1 MRYRKGKFFMIDF
14 SKEIKKKNDNDDE
27 DPELEK
33 DYIRDMKK
41 NKKIKDEELIRKL
54 HEAESNISSS
64 DEKSLEM
71 EKE

>member
-1 MRYRKGKFFMIDF
+1 MIDF

-27 DPELEK
+27 DPQPEK
-33 DYIRDMKK
+33 KHVRDMKK
-41 NKKIKDEELIRKL
+41 KIEKEELLRKL

-71 EKE
+71 EME

>member
-1 MRYRKGKFFMIDF
+1 MIDF

-27 DPELEK
+27 DPQPVK
-33 DYIRDMKK
+33 DYFRDMKK
-41 NKKIKDEELIRKL
+41 KREKEELLRKL

>member
-1 MRYRKGKFFMIDF
+1 MIDF

-27 DPELEK
+27 DPQPEK
-33 DYIRDMKK
+33 DYFGDMKK
-41 NKKIKDEELIRKL
+41 SKKIKDEELLRKL

-64 DEKSLEM
+64 YEKSLEM

>member
-1 MRYRKGKFFMIDF
+1 MIDF

>member
-1 MRYRKGKFFMIDF
+1 MIDF

-33 DYIRDMKK
+33 DYISDMKK

>member
-1 MRYRKGKFFMIDF
+1 MIGF

-27 DPELEK
+27 DPQSGR
-33 DYIRDMKK
+33 DYLHDMKK
-41 NKKIKDEELIRKL
+41 NKKIKDEELLRKL

>member
-1 MRYRKGKFFMIDF
+1 MIDF

-27 DPELEK
+27 EPQLEK
-33 DYIRDMKK
+33 DYTHDMKK
-41 NKKIKDEELIRKL
+41 KKKIEKEELLRKL

-64 DEKSLEM
+64 DQKSLEM

>member
-1 MRYRKGKFFMIDF
+1 MIDF

-41 NKKIKDEELIRKL
+41 NKKIKDEELLRKL

>member
-1 MRYRKGKFFMIDF
+1 MIDF

-27 DPELEK
+27 DPQPQK
-33 DYIRDMKK
+33 KHVRDMKK
-41 NKKIKDEELIRKL
+41 KIEKEELLRKL

>member
-1 MRYRKGKFFMIDF
+1 MIDF

-41 NKKIKDEELIRKL
+41 TKKIKDEELIRKL

>member
-1 MRYRKGKFFMIDF
+1 MIDF
-14 SKEIKKKNDNDDE
+14 SKEITKKNDTDDE
-27 DPELEK
+27 EPQPEK
-33 DYIRDMKK
+33 QHVRDMKK
-41 NKKIKDEELIRKL
+41 KREKEELLRKL

>member
-1 MRYRKGKFFMIDF
+1 MIDF

-27 DPELEK
+27 DPQSGI
-33 DYIRDMKK
+33 DYIHDMKK
-41 NKKIKDEELIRKL
+41 NKKIKDEELLRKL

>member
-1 MRYRKGKFFMIDF
+1 MIDF
-14 SKEIKKKNDNDDE
+14 SKEIKKNDNDDE

>member
-1 MRYRKGKFFMIDF
+1 MIDF

-27 DPELEK
+27 DPQPVK
-33 DYIRDMKK
+33 DYFRDMKK
-41 NKKIKDEELIRKL
+41 NKKIKDEELLRKL

-64 DEKSLEM
+64 DQKSLEM

>member
-1 MRYRKGKFFMIDF
+1 MIDF

-27 DPELEK
+27 DPQPEK
-33 DYIRDMKK
+33 KHVRDMKK
-41 NKKIKDEELIRKL
+41 EREKEELLRKL

>member
-1 MRYRKGKFFMIDF
+1 MIDF

-41 NKKIKDEELIRKL
+41 R
-54 HEAESNISSS
+54 IS
-64 DEKSLEM
+64 
-71 EKE
+71 

>member
-1 MRYRKGKFFMIDF
+1 MIDF
-14 SKEIKKKNDNDDE
+14 SREIKKKNDNDDE
-27 DPELEK
+27 EPQLEK
-33 DYIRDMKK
+33 DYTHDMKK
-41 NKKIKDEELIRKL
+41 KKKIEKEELLRKL

>member
-1 MRYRKGKFFMIDF
+1 MIDF

-27 DPELEK
+27 EPQLEK
-33 DYIRDMKK
+33 DYTHDMKK
-41 NKKIKDEELIRKL
+41 KKKIEKEELLRKL
-54 HEAESNISSS
+54 YEAESNISSS

>member
-1 MRYRKGKFFMIDF
+1 MIDF

-27 DPELEK
+27 DPQSEK
-33 DYIRDMKK
+33 DYLHDMKK
-41 NKKIKDEELIRKL
+41 KREKEEEELLRKL
-54 HEAESNISSS
+54 HEAESNISSP

>member
-1 MRYRKGKFFMIDF
+1 MIDF

-27 DPELEK
+27 DPQPVK
-33 DYIRDMKK
+33 DYFRDMKK
-41 NKKIKDEELIRKL
+41 NKKIKDEELLRKL

-64 DEKSLEM
+64 YEKSLEM

>member
-1 MRYRKGKFFMIDF
+1 MIDF

-27 DPELEK
+27 DPQPEK
-33 DYIRDMKK
+33 KHVRDMKK
-41 NKKIKDEELIRKL
+41 KKKIEKEELLRKL
-54 HEAESNISSS
+54 HEAEANISSS

>member
-1 MRYRKGKFFMIDF
+1 MIDF
-14 SKEIKKKNDNDDE
+14 SKEIKKKNDSDDE
-27 DPELEK
+27 DPQPEK
-33 DYIRDMKK
+33 KHVRDMKK
-41 NKKIKDEELIRKL
+41 KIEKEELLRKL

>member
-1 MRYRKGKFFMIDF
+1 MINF

-27 DPELEK
+27 DPQPEK
-33 DYIRDMKK
+33 KHVRDIKK
-41 NKKIKDEELIRKL
+41 KKKIEKEELLRKL

>member
-1 MRYRKGKFFMIDF
+1 MIDF
-14 SKEIKKKNDNDDE
+14 SREIKKKNDNDDE
-27 DPELEK
+27 DPQSGR
-33 DYIRDMKK
+33 DYLHDMKK
-41 NKKIKDEELIRKL
+41 KREKEEEELLRKL